1 MEHMVRRKPVTL
13 TVPED
18 VILAARNLE
27 LNASQAA
34 EAGIRQAIRE
44 EMARRWLSENA
55 DAISA
60 YNADIERRG
69 VAIPPL
75 WAKS

>member
-1 MEHMVRRKPVTL
+1 MVRRKPVTL

-44 EMARRWLSENA
+44 EMARRWLSDNEA
-55 DAISA
+55 AIAS
-60 YNADIERRG
+60 YNAEIERRG